1 MASTSGHD
9 DSVLKQ
15 LVRRR
20 RKTLIA
26 GGVVLAVLSG
36 LSAALSLFDWNLLR
50 GPIGRQASLMTGRV
64 IRIEGDLKV
73 HLLSFTPS
81 ATADDLHIGASNGLG
96 GDLAR
101 VGRFGVAI
109 KLLPLL
115 WGQVELP
122 LIDLQNPV
130 ITAWRDAS
138 GRANWQTPADAGKP
152 AKLPLIRR
160 FVINNGRFHL
170 VDQTRRMVLDAA
182 LQSSETLAAHGRAGA
197 FQLRGQGS
205 LNSDPFSLSLS
216 GGPLLNVRRDRP
228 YAFDADL
235 RAGETHVTAKG
246 LLTRPFDF
254 GQVRTALTVTGGD
267 LADLYYLTGVAFPN
281 TSPYRLAA
289 DLARNGRTYAFSH
302 VVGQVGRSDLAGA
315 FQVDRNGGRP
325 FVRADLRSRMLDLV
339 DFGALAGVPS
349 KGPPRS
355 RLQKVEAVR
364 LKAQDRLLPD
374 AVLDVTRVR
383 STDAVVHYAAA
394 AVIARKTLPL
404 RRVKLDLTLDH
415 GVMTLDPLAFDFP
428 SGELVGKLRL
438 DARGAVPQDDVDLRV
453 RNLHIEDFLPRNGA
467 PPLEGVVQ
475 ARARFSG
482 SGASVRQVAAT
493 ARGGLTVVV
502 PHGAVRQ
509 SLGELLGVNLTKALG
524 LLLAK
529 DQREMGVRCAVADF
543 QAKDGLLTAR
553 NLVFDSDTVLTTGQ
567 GAVNLRDETMDL
579 TFKGQSKKFRLVR
592 LMTPIRLHGRLR
604 SPKVGFK
611 PGGAPLQAG
620 AAITLG
626 ALFTPLA
633 AVLPFVDPGL
643 AHDPGCAGPA

>member
-1 MASTSGHD
+1 MVSASGHD
-9 DSVLKQ
+9 DSILKQ
-15 LVRRR
+15 FVHRR
-20 RKTLIA
+20 RKTLVA
-26 GGVVLAVLSG
+26 GGVVLGVLLG
-36 LSAALSLFDWNLLR
+36 LSVAISLFDWNLLR
-50 GPIGRQASLMTGRV
+50 GPIGRQASLMTGRA
-64 IRIEGDLKV
+64 IRIDGDLKV

-101 VGRFGVAI
+101 VGRFGAVI

-122 LIDLQNPV
+122 LIDLENPD

-138 GRANWQTPADAGKP
+138 GRANWQTQADAGKP

-160 FVINNGRFHL
+160 FVINNGRFQL
-170 VDQTRRMVLDAA
+170 VDRTRRMVLNAV
-182 LQSSETLAAHGRAGA
+182 LQSSETLAIHGRAGV
-197 FQLRGQGS
+197 FQLRGRGS
-205 LNSDPFSLSLS
+205 LNNDPFSLALS

-235 RAGETHVTAKG
+235 QAGETHVTAHG
-246 LLTRPFDF
+246 VLTRPFDF
-254 GQVRTALTVTGGD
+254 GQVRTALAVTGGD

-281 TSPYRLAA
+281 TSPYHLTA
-289 DLARNGRTYAFSH
+289 DVVRNGRTYAFSRL
-302 VVGQVGRSDLAGA
+302 VGQVGRSDLAGA
-315 FQVDRNGGRP
+315 FQVDHSTGRP
-325 FVRADLRSRMLDLV
+325 FVRADLHSRMLDLV

-374 AVLDVTRVR
+374 AVLDLTRVR
-383 STDAVVHYAAA
+383 STDAVVRYTAAS
-394 AVIARKTLPL
+394 VIANRTLPL
-404 RRVKLDLTLDH
+404 RRVKLNLALDH

-428 SGELVGKLRL
+428 SGELLGRLRL
-438 DARGAVPQDDVDLRV
+438 DARGAIPHDDVDLRV
-453 RNLHIEDFLPRNGA
+453 RNLHIEDFLPKNGA
-467 PPLEGVVQ
+467 PPLAGVVQ
-475 ARARFSG
+475 AHAKFSG

-493 ARGGLTVVV
+493 AHGGLAVVV
-502 PHGAVRQ
+502 AHGEVRQ

-529 DQREMGVRCAVADF
+529 DRREMGVRCAVADF
-543 QAKDGLLTAR
+543 QANEGLLTAR

-567 GAVNLRDETMDL
+567 GAINLKDETMDL

-592 LMTPIRLHGRLR
+592 VMAPITLHGRLR

-626 ALFTPLA
+626 ALLTPLA